1 MRSAWEV
8 GFCIK
13 FKLQTPFQLALA
25 SVCDCGNNQKKYNV
39 WSGFTQKMVTSKA
52 PPNRLRGT
60 FVIASEPAFG
70 SAPSDVIDERPFI
83 ERRENIAKSDAKTS
97 EQNTYS
103 RQIAFPLSSAFA
115 IAQRA
120 RPTEGISAAFRAIQ
134 RNVFILPAD
143 SATKNRKTS
152 SAQLFFFGSQK

>member
-1 MRSAWEV
+1 
-8 GFCIK
+8 
-13 FKLQTPFQLALA
+13 
-25 SVCDCGNNQKKYNV
+25 
-39 WSGFTQKMVTSKA
+39 MVTSKA

-143 SATKNRKTS
+143 SATKNRKNLFSTTYFFLAAKNSPKLACTYEKQQFKCRRKFSMVNMLSVVEVAASVTS
-152 SAQLFFFGSQK
+152 LDEAVE

>member
-1 MRSAWEV
+1 
-8 GFCIK
+8 
-13 FKLQTPFQLALA
+13 
-25 SVCDCGNNQKKYNV
+25 
-39 WSGFTQKMVTSKA
+39 MVTSKA

-115 IAQRA
+115 IAHRA

-143 SATKNRKTS
+143 SATKNRKKPL
-152 SAQLFFFGSQK
+152 QHNFFFFLAAKNSPKLACTYEKQQFKCRRKFSMVNMLSVVEVAASVTSLDEAVE